1 MLRVRVAVVL
11 VVGALLAFVSPAG
24 AQDDSFSITLEGI
37 ITGQAEGDVV
47 QLVDQPVP
55 AGLVGATCT
64 VSGATENNGSVHPG
78 NNLIIATGGASTTVP
93 GVEEVPGQVVAGS
106 GPAVLGT
113 DVVISLEFGPGGNTS
128 GGVTLTFDCAAVA
141 PAPPV
146 GGVGTGAGG
155 TAGGAGQSSVALLAF
170 GVVALVGSGA
180 LLGWKRFSTSTS

>member
-1 MLRVRVAVVL
+1 MMKIRVAAVVVL
-11 VVGALLAFVSPAG
+11 AAMLAFVSPAG
-24 AQDDSFSITLEGI
+24 AQDDTFSITLEGI
-37 ITGQAEGDVV
+37 ITGQAEGDIVE
-47 QLVDQPVP
+47 LVDQPVP
-55 AGLVGATCT
+55 AALVGASCI

-141 PAPPV
+141 PVGPV
-146 GGVGTGAGG
+146 ATGAGG
-155 TAGGAGQSSVALLAF
+155 TAGEPGQTNMALLVL
-170 GVVALVGSGA
+170 GVAALAGAGA
-180 LLGWKRFSTSTS
+180 LLGWKRYSTLNG